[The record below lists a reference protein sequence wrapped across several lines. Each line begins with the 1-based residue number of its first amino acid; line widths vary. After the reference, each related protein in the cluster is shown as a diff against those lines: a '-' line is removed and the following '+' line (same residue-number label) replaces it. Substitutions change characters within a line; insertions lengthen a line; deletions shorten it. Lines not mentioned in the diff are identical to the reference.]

1 VLWALRGVKQERAKG
16 GFDILG
22 TALISGALICV
33 VAGLGAN
40 IEIATTAASF
50 EDVGGLPAY
59 AAPVLAAGGVM
70 FLLFLWVEAR
80 VKNPLFD
87 LKMLARRSVAS
98 GLGTNLFVGFCLM
111 VGLVSVPILVNIRV
125 ADASALA
132 EAALQVGILLSALT
146 VPMALAAIPGGW
158 LADRV
163 GNAWAA
169 FSGLALAAVGFA
181 LIWRTWTLEVADA
194 LIAFEM
200 ALVGIGLGL
209 TFSPISA
216 AVIDTADQDKLG
228 TASALVI
235 IMRLLGM
242 TISIASLTSTASAR
256 LSYLASLE
264 LGPNL
269 VDAYQAIDVY
279 SRLTVQV
286 LSEMG
291 LAGAII
297 CLVGLLPALGL
308 RSRLRASA
316 RRDLP
321 APQSGD

>member
-1 VLWALRGVKQERAKG
+1 
-16 GFDILG
+16 
-22 TALISGALICV
+22 
-33 VAGLGAN
+33 
-40 IEIATTAASF
+40 
-50 EDVGGLPAY
+50 
-59 AAPVLAAGGVM
+59 
-70 FLLFLWVEAR
+70 
-80 VKNPLFD
+80 
-87 LKMLARRSVAS
+87 
-98 GLGTNLFVGFCLM
+98 
-111 VGLVSVPILVNIRV
+111 
-125 ADASALA
+125 
-132 EAALQVGILLSALT
+132 
-146 VPMALAAIPGGW
+146 
-158 LADRV
+158 
-163 GNAWAA
+163 
-169 FSGLALAAVGFA
+169 
-181 LIWRTWTLEVADA
+181 
-194 LIAFEM
+194 
-200 ALVGIGLGL
+200 
-209 TFSPISA
+209 
-216 AVIDTADQDKLG
+216 
-228 TASALVI
+228 
-235 IMRLLGM
+235 M